1 MSERVRK
8 PDYFRDARRTIGLVV
23 IVLDFLFFVPLL
35 FGLVQ
40 MITGGSG
47 DAGLERNPLPWAL
60 YAGTYV
66 FITASVVPAVRIFRT
81 EDRRRS
87 WQLTGWMAV
96 FFMLGI
102 ALAIVFAFYVDHRN
116 GLTG

>member
-1 MSERVRK
+1 MPVRK
-8 PDYFRDARRTIGLVV
+8 PDYFRDARRTFGLVV
-23 IVLDFLFFVPLL
+23 IVLDLLFFVPLL

-40 MITGGSG
+40 LITGRIGG
-47 DAGLERNPLPWAL
+47 VDLERNPLPWAL

-87 WQLTGWMAV
+87 WRLTGWMAL
-96 FFMLGI
+96 FFLLGV
-102 ALAIVFAFYVDHRN
+102 ALAVGFAVYVDRRN
-116 GLTG
+116 G